1 MKSLRT
7 LVPLI
12 CLAVVGV
19 FLPTTAHA
27 ATNQQGTYF
36 PVSSA
41 RLLDTGYTNKLGA
54 GKSLNLT
61 VAGKGGVPATGA
73 SAVVVNLTVAAGTA
87 GSYLTAWPTGQTR
100 PGVSSLNFTTGE
112 TRANVATVPLGTS
125 GQISIFNHSGAV
137 RVVVDVVGYYSAS
150 GTTSTTGN
158 EYTSQVPDRLADTR
172 GSAEGQLAAR
182 DSLIVYTD
190 FGTDGSLSKYV
201 HAVALNITAVNAQG
215 AGYLTAWNGDSALPS
230 TSTLNY
236 TKGKTISNMAVVS
249 TSLCTD
255 PAECDTTPN
264 PPSRFGIYNGSG
276 QPVDVIV
283 DLVGIYYIDG
293 TLGLRFQP
301 LATPKRIS
309 DSRSSLNGTTMSSG
323 QTQTLT
329 APATVA
335 GADTASLVTNLTAV
349 RPTASPFLTLWA
361 SGTRPATS
369 NINAAAGSTVANGA
383 VVDLSGSNT
392 FLIYNSAGSTD
403 FLIDVTGR
411 FDVASAAMA
420 KNSTTQ
426 SADHLSVS
434 GSHSRRLAPAA
445 R

>member
-1 MKSLRT
+1 MKLLRT
-7 LVPLI
+7 VVPLI
-12 CLAVVGV
+12 CLALVGV
-19 FLPTTAHA
+19 FVPTTAHA

-36 PVSSA
+36 PVAPA
-41 RLLDTGYTNKLGA
+41 RLLDTGNTNKLGA
-54 GKSLNLT
+54 TSLNLT
-61 VAGKGGVPATGA
+61 VAGKGGVPTTGA
-73 SAVVVNLTVAAGTA
+73 SAVVVNLTVAGGSA

-100 PGVSSLNFTTGE
+100 PVVSSINFTAGE
-112 TRANVATVPLGTS
+112 TRANIATVPVGS
-125 GQISIFNHSGAV
+125 GGQISIFNHAGAV
-137 RVVVDVVGYYSAS
+137 RVVVDVVGYYSS
-150 GTTSTTGN
+150 TGTTSTAGD
-158 EYTSQVPDRLADTR
+158 EYTSQPPERLADTR

-182 DSLIVYTD
+182 DSLIIYTD
-190 FGTDGSLSKYV
+190 FGTDGNQSQYV
-201 HAVALNITAVNAQG
+201 HALALNITAVNAQG
-215 AGYLTAWNGDSALPS
+215 SGYLTAWDGGSTLPS

-249 TSLCTD
+249 SSLCTD
-255 PAECDTTPN
+255 PTECDTTPN
-264 PPSRFGIYNGSG
+264 PPSRFGVYNGSS

-309 DSRSSLNGTTMSSG
+309 DSRTSLNGTTMSSG

-329 APATVA
+329 APAAVV
-335 GADTASLVTNLTAV
+335 GADTSSLVTNLTAV
-349 RPTASPFLTLWA
+349 RPTASPFLTLWS

-392 FLIYNSAGSTD
+392 FQIYNSAGNTD

-411 FDVASAAMA
+411 FDVAGAAVA
-420 KNSTTQ
+420 QQRTQ
-426 SADHLSVS
+426 RSADFSVS
-434 GSHSRRLAPAA
+434 GSHTRRLAAGA